1 MRRIGEVF
9 NVKTQLRLV
18 AGLIGMTI
26 VTQAFWTLPA
36 SAAEYTLEP
45 RASSPWIMAGG
56 TSSESPATFKLDADS
71 QKNPLYDRYDR
82 EWWDLLPEPDP
93 DPETKAHLG
102 HVREQMSLAHLV
114 LGSATLGLLA
124 GAGVTGVM
132 LVGQN
137 DPTVR
142 VWHQA
147 LVGAGTATYLA
158 DGALMLFAPKPFKSK
173 ASSEFSNIDA
183 HRYLFYLHLAGMTS
197 AVLTGLVATRFW
209 GLDPSLDIRKSHPA
223 VGATAIG
230 LIGLS
235 ATVMALNF

>member
-1 MRRIGEVF
+1 M
-9 NVKTQLRLV
+9 QLRLV
-18 AGLIGMTI
+18 AGLVGASIA
-26 VTQAFWTLPA
+26 VQAAWTLPA
-36 SAAEYTLEP
+36 GAEEYSLEAN
-45 RASSPWIMAGG
+45 RLNHWTVAGG
-56 TSSESPATFKLDADS
+56 LSSKVNPFSQQADPAK
-71 QKNPLYDRYDR
+71 KNDLYDRYAP

-93 DPETKAHLG
+93 DPEAKAHLG
-102 HVREQMSLAHLV
+102 HVREQMSLAHMV
-114 LGSATLGLLA
+114 LGGATLGLLA

-137 DPTVR
+137 DPNVR
-142 VWHQA
+142 FWHQA

-158 DGALMLFAPKPFKSK
+158 DGALMLFAPRPYQSK
-173 ASSEFSNIDA
+173 GTADFSNIDA

-223 VGATAIG
+223 IGATAIG
-230 LIGLS
+230 LIGVS